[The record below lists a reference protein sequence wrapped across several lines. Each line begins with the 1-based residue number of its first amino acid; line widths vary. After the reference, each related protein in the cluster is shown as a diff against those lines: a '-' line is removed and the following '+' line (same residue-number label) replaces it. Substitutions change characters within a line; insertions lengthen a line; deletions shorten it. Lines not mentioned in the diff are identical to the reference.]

1 MTDRE
6 KAEVLCWAAHLFGAE
21 ADEITYRWPPAE
33 PAEQERAAQLYDERD
48 RIAERAEALA
58 RVEKHGEAATQLWQG
73 ALQRFSGAE

>member
-21 ADEITYRWPPAE
+21 ADEITYRWPPADPE
-33 PAEQERAAQLYDERD
+33 EQARAARLYDERD

-58 RVEKHGEAATQLWQG
+58 RVEKHSDAATRLWQDALRRFSEAA
-73 ALQRFSGAE
+73 